1 MNNQL
6 IDILN
11 SGATGFDRIVDFVKT
26 LAGGG
31 SEMPLDQVL
40 IISRVLFAVVMIGFI
55 GYFFD
60 RMKQSVFGL
69 ESKVKPNDRK
79 DRQPVRRIR
88 R

>member
-26 LAGGG
+26 LAGGDSG
-31 SEMPLDQVL
+31 MPLAQVL

-60 RMKQSVFGL
+60 RMKQSAFAMAG
-69 ESKVKPNDRK
+69 KAKPNDRK
-79 DRQPVRRIR
+79 DR
-88 R
+88 

>member
-6 IDILN
+6 IEILN
-11 SGATGFDRIVDFVKT
+11 SGTTGFDRIVDFVKI
-26 LAGGG
+26 LAGGN
-31 SEMPLDQVL
+31 SELQLDQVL
-40 IISRVLFAVVMIGFI
+40 VISRVLFAVVMIGFI

-79 DRQPVRRIR
+79 ER
-88 R
+88 

>member
-1 MNNQL
+1 MNKQL
-6 IDILN
+6 IEILN

-31 SEMPLDQVL
+31 TEMPLDQVL

-60 RMKQSVFGL
+60 RMEQSAFTMLG
-69 ESKVKPNDRK
+69 KAKPSDRK
-79 DRQPVRRIR
+79 QR
-88 R
+88 

>member
-6 IDILN
+6 IEIFN
-11 SGATGFDRIVDFVKT
+11 SGATGFDRIVNFVKT

-60 RMKQSVFGL
+60 RMKQSVFAMVGN
-69 ESKVKPNDRK
+69 VKPSDRK
-79 DRQPVRRIR
+79 ER
-88 R
+88 